1 MYNFKISIEKLKSI
15 SPIKLIVL
23 SFLFLIALGT
33 IFLLLPIST
42 RGPQSADFMTA
53 SFTAISSSCV
63 SGLVLLDTWSYWSWF
78 GQFIILMLIQI
89 GAIGIITF
97 MTGITLLTRKKL
109 GLTDMNLTQFYTS
122 SNIMDTPRL
131 IKTIILFTFYSEL
144 IGSLILMIRFIPR
157 LGIYG
162 IWVSI
167 FLSISGYCNAGFD
180 IMGFESPGISLQN
193 YVDDPLVSIT
203 MSLLILIG
211 GLGFIVIS
219 DIHLY
224 IKEKYINLKNKTK
237 KHTHLNL
244 HSYVVITS
252 TIVITIISTAV
263 IFILEYNNTLAEF
276 NVLEKLNACFFLT
289 CTSRSAGFTNIDP
302 SLQTNATKLFT
313 CLIMFIGSSPCS
325 TGGGIKTTTFV
336 VIMFTV
342 ISILKGK
349 KDAIIKKH
357 LIDKSLVYRSLTIAI
372 LAIIVIYVTSIILL
386 IAEGSNSLSYI
397 DIVFE
402 TVSAFSTGISVGITA
417 QLHSVVSKFFLS
429 LLMFLGRIGPFSLA
443 IGLILRKN
451 KKHQTVLPITNIM
464 VG

>member
-1 MYNFKISIEKLKSI
+1 MHNIKFSIEKLKSI

-23 SFLFLIALGT
+23 SFFMLIMLGT
-33 IFLLLPIST
+33 IFLMMPIST
-42 RGPQSADFMTA
+42 RDHQSANFATA
-53 SFTAISSSCV
+53 CFTAISSSCV

-78 GQFIILMLIQI
+78 GQFIILTLIQV

-97 MTGITLLTRKKL
+97 MTGITLLIRKKL

-131 IKTIILFTFYSEL
+131 IKTIIFFTFGSEL
-144 IGSLILMIRFIPR
+144 IGSLILMIRFIPK
-157 LGIYG
+157 LGMYG

-167 FLSISGYCNAGFD
+167 FLAISGYCNAGFD

-211 GLGFIVIS
+211 GIGFIVIS
-219 DIHLY
+219 DIHLC
-224 IKEKYINLKNKTK
+224 IKEKYLSLKNKTK
-237 KHTHLNL
+237 KHPHLNL
-244 HSYVVITS
+244 HSYVVISS
-252 TIVITIISTAV
+252 TIIITIVSTFV
-263 IFILEYNNTLAEF
+263 IFILEYNNTLSDF
-276 NVLEKLNACFFLT
+276 DTLDKLNASFFLT

-302 SLQTNATKLFT
+302 SLQTNATKIFS
-313 CLIMFIGSSPCS
+313 CIVMFIGSSPCS

-336 VIMFTV
+336 IIIFTV
-342 ISILKGK
+342 ISILRGR
-349 KDAIIKKH
+349 KDTIIKKH
-357 LIDKSLVYRSLTIAI
+357 LIDKSLVYRSLTISI
-372 LAIIVIYVTSIILL
+372 LAIIVIYITSIILM
-386 IAEGSNSLSYI
+386 ISEGPNSLSYI

-417 QLHSVVSKFFLS
+417 QLNSGVSKFFLNI
-429 LLMFLGRIGPFSLA
+429 LMFLGRIGPFSLA

-451 KKHQTVLPITNIM
+451 KSNQLVLPRTNIM

>member
-1 MYNFKISIEKLKSI
+1 MHKLKSTIEKLKGV
-15 SPIKLIVL
+15 SPIRLIVL
-23 SFLFLIALGT
+23 SFLMLIILGT

-42 RGPQSADFMTA
+42 REPQCANFETA
-53 SFTAISSSCV
+53 CFTAISSSCV
-63 SGLVLLDTWSYWSWF
+63 SGLVLLDTWNYWSGF

-97 MTGITLLTRKKL
+97 MTGITLLIRKKL

-131 IKTIILFTFYSEL
+131 IKTIIFFTFCSEL
-144 IGSLILMIRFIPR
+144 VGSLILMIRFIPK
-157 LGIYG
+157 LGLYG

-193 YVDDPLVSIT
+193 YADDPLVSIT
-203 MSLLILIG
+203 MSLLILVG

-219 DIHLY
+219 DIHLC
-224 IKEKYINLKNKTK
+224 IKEKYLSLKNKTK
-237 KHTHLNL
+237 KYPHLNF
-244 HSYVVITS
+244 HSYIVISS
-252 TIVITIISTAV
+252 TIIITIVSTAV
-263 IFILEYNNTLAEF
+263 IFVLEYNNTLAEL
-276 NVLEKLNACFFLT
+276 NIPDKLNACFFLT

-302 SLQTNATKLFT
+302 SLQTNATKIFS
-313 CLIMFIGSSPCS
+313 CIVMFIGSSPCS

-336 VIMFTV
+336 IIMFTV

-349 KDAIIKKH
+349 KDTIIKKH
-357 LIDKSLVYRSLTIAI
+357 LIDKSLVYRSLTISI
-372 LAIIVIYVTSIILL
+372 LAIVAIYITSLIVL
-386 IAEGSNSLSYI
+386 ISETPNSLSYI
-397 DIVFE
+397 DIMFE
-402 TVSAFSTGISVGITA
+402 TVSAFSTGISVGITS
-417 QLHSVVSKFFLS
+417 QLNSGISKFFLS

-443 IGLILRKN
+443 IGLTLRKN
-451 KKHQTVLPITNIM
+451 KSNQLVLPRANII